1 MYTTC
6 VVRDILDSLRPL
18 LPRRLSDGRLDL
30 SSLPS
35 ALWCDEDGRLY
46 LALSLACFEDGD
58 EQSSS
63 DVREQHVCLGTFTEH
78 APARWRAFLE
88 GTLRALPAIVAARGG
103 AAAALPADLLYP
115 EALADPS
122 LVSEDDF
129 AAALADPARLAAWN
143 DAQEAEHWRE
153 LLAPCGLSDKTDE
166 VFALG
171 RPSLRLRLEGPDEED
186 DAQPR
191 SRVGGDPDLPP
202 DFEWPV
208 CEGTPM
214 TFVAQLDLAELAA
227 YEAASELPAA
237 GLLSFF
243 YAPVAPE
250 GDPLNPA
257 RVVLFED
264 PAGLVRRPAPPA
276 SEPLRAFAVELEE
289 ELVYPGLESQVHY
302 EALLPPERVREFY
315 RRYAAGEHGEL
326 IPASPLAALIF
337 NLDEADQER
346 PIHRLLGCAA
356 SVQGDP
362 YLDVEV
368 GTRGGYAGW
377 AEGSEAALQA
387 RRAACRWRLLLQ
399 IDAVQDD
406 ELLLNQDGGFFYFWI
421 PADAL
426 ARRDFTAV
434 RGELQCH

>member
-1 MYTTC
+1 ML
-6 VVRDILDSLRPL
+6 RDILDSLRPL
-18 LPRRLSDGRLDL
+18 LPRRSGDGRLDL
-30 SSLPS
+30 LPRPG
-35 ALWCDEDGRLY
+35 ALWCDEEGQLHV
-46 LALSLACFEDGD
+46 ALSLTCFEDGD
-58 EQSSS
+58 GEGPT
-63 DVREQHVCLGTFTEH
+63 DVREQQVCLGTFADH
-78 APARWRAFLE
+78 PPARWRAFLA
-88 GTLRALPAIVAARGG
+88 GTLRAFPAILAARGG
-103 AAAALPADLLYP
+103 AAAALPVDLIYL
-115 EALADPS
+115 EALADPD
-122 LVSEDDF
+122 LASEDEF

-143 DAQEAEHWRE
+143 DAQEAEHWRS
-153 LLAPCGLSDKTDE
+153 LLAPCGMSGKTDD

-171 RPSLRLRLEGPDEED
+171 RPSLRLRLAALDEEEEP
-186 DAQPR
+186 PR
-191 SRVGGDPDLPP
+191 TRVGGDPDLPP
-202 DFEWPV
+202 GFEWPL
-208 CEGTPM
+208 CEGAPM

-237 GLLSFF
+237 GVLSFF
-243 YAPVAPE
+243 YAPLAPE
-250 GDPLNPA
+250 GGPLNPV
-257 RVVLFED
+257 RVVHFED

-302 EALLPPERVREFY
+302 EALLPPARVEEFY

-346 PIHRLLGCAA
+346 PIHRVLGCAA

-377 AEGSEAALQA
+377 VEGSEAALQA
-387 RRAACRWRLLLQ
+387 RRDAVRWRLLLQ